1 MRWAFFAA
9 GIAAVTC
16 VAAPVQAQSHGEA
29 LKLSGASTRAQPIAI
44 SDERE
49 PAELMRRTSPQ
60 DAAADRAYDAPAAA
74 LLEADVDYLVRE
86 GRRAISRGEGG
97 PVWTLAV
104 FADSVAS
111 GDAAGARAALEAGPG
126 GLRGG
131 LGDMLEPFVFAVEG
145 RVDAGVERVD
155 TGADNAPAPLPDV
168 ARALLFESAG
178 RLDEAA
184 AVYSQMLERLDL
196 RPPAE
201 DEPATMEEFERSLQ
215 AARIT
220 HAVYRAALVN
230 HRLGRTAEARRLYG
244 IVQEFAPRSI
254 DVRTNLS
261 RLDAGEAPFEA
272 PLDARTAT
280 GRWMLFLAEYVTQA
294 ENISAILSSQE
305 PTPGLTS
312 VSGAA
317 LLQLGALLA
326 SDADD
331 WRLQAAT
338 QLIDAGGL
346 AGAERVL
353 AQVQPGA
360 VFAPDADTL
369 RASIQIK
376 RQDFAGAAATAD
388 RIVAAAGDRW
398 TLLASAGDI
407 YRAANR
413 PQQATQ
419 AFDRALTMVTEPEDR
434 ADVLGWRA
442 YAHRFAGD
450 IPAAV
455 RDIRAAYEIDQSV
468 DTRLMYVSIL
478 MDDRRAWRDGIQVAR
493 GLFAEQPNSV
503 MRLNTLGYALIQQP
517 EGLEEGFRLLWRG
530 FNYGQSDYAVIDSLG
545 WAYYLYGRFDEA
557 LALIE
562 RANALA
568 VREPNSEVL
577 DHLGDVYWR
586 LNRRDEARDAWR
598 QALAAQPDALRR
610 RDLESK
616 LQRGLTTPAPRRRE
630 VPVVT
635 LPDRPSQREDL

>member
-74 LLEADVDYLVRE
+74 LLEADVDDLVRE

-598 QALAAQPDALRR
+598 QALAAQPDELRR